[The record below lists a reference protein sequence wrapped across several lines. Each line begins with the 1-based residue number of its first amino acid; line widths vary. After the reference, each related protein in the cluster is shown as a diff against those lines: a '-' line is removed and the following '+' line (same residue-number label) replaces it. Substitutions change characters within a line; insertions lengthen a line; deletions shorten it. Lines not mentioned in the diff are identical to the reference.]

1 MGAIPWERFPRK
13 VTHKTKKSVC
23 GFPGFGNEAVFG
35 LQPNKNIFSKPKGK
49 TIMTKS
55 IRNLTTRAYLKAQ
68 SLKSSAKA
76 ALNNENGDFYISEG
90 VKVIIAVILGSLLIT
105 AMVALFNSQI
115 IPGIQDKITEL
126 FGAYSGPTIT
136 DPTVGGYN

>member
-1 MGAIPWERFPRK
+1 MTNAIR
-13 VTHKTKKSVC
+13 T
-23 GFPGFGNEAVFG
+23 
-35 LQPNKNIFSKPKGK
+35 
-49 TIMTKS
+49 
-55 IRNLTTRAYLKAQ
+55 LTTKAYIKAQ
-68 SLKSSAKA
+68 NLKDSAKE
-76 ALNNENGDFYISEG
+76 ALDNENGDFYISEG

-136 DPTVGGYN
+136 DPTVGGYTT

>member
-1 MGAIPWERFPRK
+1 MKNAI
-13 VTHKTKKSVC
+13 T
-23 GFPGFGNEAVFG
+23 
-35 LQPNKNIFSKPKGK
+35 NIA
-49 TIMTKS
+49 
-55 IRNLTTRAYLKAQ
+55 TRVSLKAQ
-68 SLKSSAKA
+68 SFKESAKN

-126 FGAYSGPTIT
+126 FGAYSGPSIADGTINAY
-136 DPTVGGYN
+136 PTT